1 MNLAEQVLVHFF
13 IHVKLEKSTSSV
25 ALQKLQ
31 VSMVL
36 KKTLKH
42 AISLELGHEIVQIR
56 AQNWPHPELV
66 VNGPHIA

>member
-1 MNLAEQVLVHFF
+1 VNLAEQVLVHFF

-42 AISLELGHEIVQIR
+42 AIGLELGHEIV
-56 AQNWPHPELV
+56 
-66 VNGPHIA
+66 